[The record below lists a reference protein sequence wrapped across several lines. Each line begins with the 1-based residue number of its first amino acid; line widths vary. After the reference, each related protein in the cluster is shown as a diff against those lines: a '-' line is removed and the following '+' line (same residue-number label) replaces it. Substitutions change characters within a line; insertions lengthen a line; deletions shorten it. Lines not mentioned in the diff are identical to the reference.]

1 MLGEKDTSR
10 LYERVIY
17 MYATGQLFCVGEIYG
32 KPHKNA
38 YGCIEL
44 RLVVVKMNV

>member
-1 MLGEKDTSR
+1 MSGEKDTSR

-17 MYATGQLFCVGEIYG
+17 ATGQLFCVGELYG

-44 RLVVVKMNV
+44 RLAVVKMNV